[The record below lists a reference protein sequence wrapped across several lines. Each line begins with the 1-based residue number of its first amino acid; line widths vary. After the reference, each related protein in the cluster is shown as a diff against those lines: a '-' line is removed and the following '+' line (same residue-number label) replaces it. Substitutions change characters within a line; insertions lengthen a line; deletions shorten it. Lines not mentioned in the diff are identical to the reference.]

1 MLGVS
6 ESHLYRLIAFRKS
19 ILFNILQKKIDRLFI
34 LHGSTFI
41 RPNCHVECLF
51 KLIDKMADLLLKSA
65 KIIWVD
71 LAEKGFLIAWGIF
84 VCKLS

>member
-1 MLGVS
+1 MTVLLLRS
-6 ESHLYRLIAFRKS
+6 
-19 ILFNILQKKIDRLFI
+19 
-34 LHGSTFI
+34 
-41 RPNCHVECLF
+41 NCRVEFLF

-84 VCKLS
+84 VCKLSY

>member
-19 ILFNILQKKIDRLFI
+19 IMFKQFTQKIDRLFI
-34 LHGSTFI
+34 LQHGSTFI
-41 RPNCHVECLF
+41 RPNCHVEFLF
-51 KLIDKMADLLLKSA
+51 KLIDKMAGLLLKSA
-65 KIIWVD
+65 KIIY
-71 LAEKGFLIAWGIF
+71 LAEEGFLIAWGIF